1 MGLAGRRARAEAVR
15 VRRRSVCG
23 RPAPRDR
30 HRSSHGL
37 GRPFRHAWGG
47 RVRRTTAWT
56 GSLPDGPNRGRLVG
70 HVRPSGLDRV
80 ARRDSGRRGRR
91 RRHHRPERRT
101 RGGGAVCPSGH
112 PAHGGPQRLRRS
124 ADASA
129 SQAGAGAG
137 ATGPRAV
144 TGAAAGSAGDGACCR
159 SVTLNPAARASG
171 RVESTCP
178 ATIRCDASA
187 RDSACG
193 CETDAEATVPCSV
206 GSACSARTVP
216 SANCSCAEFAH
227 STFSSAPD
235 TCAGAAGAAGRP
247 GRAGRR
253 DATCD
258 AGRGSAAGSPEAD
271 AAGPA
276 RPGRPRARWAR
287 RRRPASP
294 AADRRASV
302 RPTVPP

>member
-1 MGLAGRRARAEAVR
+1 MGLAGRRACAEAVR
-15 VRRRSVCG
+15 VRRRSVRG

-70 HVRPSGLDRV
+70 HVRPPGLDRV
-80 ARRDSGRRGRR
+80 ARRHSGRRGRR
-91 RRHHRPERRT
+91 RRHDRPERRA
-101 RGGGAVCPSGH
+101 RGGGAVCPSGY
-112 PAHGGPQRLRRS
+112 PAHRGPQRLRRS

-137 ATGPRAV
+137 AAGPGAV
-144 TGAAAGSAGDGACCR
+144 TGAAAGSAGDGSCCQ

-187 RDSACG
+187 RDSACN
-193 CETDAEATVPCSV
+193 CETDAEAAGPCGV
-206 GSACSARTVP
+206 GSACSARAVP
-216 SANCSCAEFAH
+216 GANRSCAEFAH
-227 STFSSAPD
+227 STFNRAPD
-235 TCAGAAGAAGRP
+235 TRAGAAGAAGRP

-253 DATCD
+253 DASCD
-258 AGRGSAAGSPEAD
+258 AGGGSAAASPEAD

-276 RPGRPRARWAR
+276 LPGRPRARWAR
-287 RRRPASP
+287 RRRPATP
-294 AADRRASV
+294 TADRRASV
-302 RPTVPP
+302 RPTLPP